1 MRKVF
6 AFALSALML
15 TASLAL
21 LPQQRVAAQG
31 PGLVSSILNKMD
43 ANRRSLRS
51 LRAAVTMQKYN
62 SQIKSYEM
70 AQGEAQYVPGKGRD
84 VSVRVDWSR
93 PAREHLAVSGGQYT
107 LFRPRLNQAYKGSV
121 RNAKG
126 SGKAGNVLGFALGA
140 SGAQLKSQY
149 NVELAGDGILY
160 DGGPHV
166 WMLKLTPKTGADFKF
181 AEIWVDDSGMPV
193 QARITERNNDS
204 TLVRLTGIQRNAGI
218 SRDAFEIQLPAGV
231 KIVKG

>member
-1 MRKVF
+1 MRKVLVLI
-6 AFALSALML
+6 LSAMFL
-15 TASLAL
+15 TASLAFA
-21 LPQQRVAAQG
+21 PRPAAAQG

-62 SQIKSYEM
+62 SQIRQFEQ
-70 AQGEAQYVPGKGRD
+70 AEGQAQYVPGKGRD
-84 VSVRVDWSR
+84 VSVRVDWTR
-93 PAREHLAVSGGQYT
+93 PAREHLAVTGGQYT
-107 LFRPRLNQAYKGSV
+107 LFRPRLNQAYQGNV

-126 SGKAGNVLGFALGA
+126 SGRAGNVLGFALGA

-149 NVELAGDGILY
+149 HVELAGEGTLY

-166 WMLKLTPKTGADFKF
+166 WMLKLTPKAGNDFKF

-218 SRDAFEIQLPAGV
+218 PGDAFKLQLPSGV